1 MTTSAHLSPSTRRMA
16 EQNAKVIRQMMPTVP
31 LARFGLAQVT
41 PRPFAS
47 LDYGQITALEATQQR
62 LASSLRGLTS
72 SLATLEPL
80 WTSLIERR
88 RAIGAACSAFLQRFT
103 VRGPKSFTDGLAAV
117 QAAREHYT
125 RLFANRVAL
134 AIRIQIQRRSS
145 RQRAP
150 GHDVAT
156 QPRVVRGPTSREV
169 SQLTNLAGPRIV
181 HSAA

>member
-1 MTTSAHLSPSTRRMA
+1 MV

-31 LARFGLAQVT
+31 LARFGLTQVT
-41 PRPFAS
+41 PQPFAS
-47 LDYGQITALEATQQR
+47 LTYGQVPVLEATQRR
-62 LASSLRGLTS
+62 LASSLRRFA
-72 SLATLEPL
+72 SLKPF

-88 RAIGAACSAFLQRFT
+88 RAVGAACSAFLQRFT
-103 VRGPKSFTDGLAAV
+103 IRGPKSFNDGLAAV